1 MKIASGSVA
10 VFCFMLI
17 VTANETW
24 GFCGVNGTIGEP
36 DCSVYEKVYPIYKTL
51 ENIVTNDNETLFLM
65 RQAFFPAIL
74 RHFLEASETVN
85 VVRITV
91 CWVPN
96 KTRPPPACNGLDSNN
111 QTAKT
116 ETRCWNFRWSRSP
129 ALNIIGFDQLLAF
142 DPVFT
147 SWIYSRYVDHTY
159 RRSFRLQFDMNPDV
173 FSCTPTEEELTQ
185 ATILLLTWVSIAV

>member
-1 MKIASGSVA
+1 MKIVYY
-10 VFCFMLI
+10 FILI
-17 VTANETW
+17 VTSAFINETW
-24 GFCGVNGTIGEP
+24 GFCGINGTIGMP

-51 ENIVTNDNETLFLM
+51 ENIVTNNTETLFLM

-91 CWVPN
+91 CWLFN
-96 KTRPPPACNGLDSNN
+96 NTRPPPCNGLSNN
-111 QTAKT
+111 QTATTQCK
-116 ETRCWNFRWSRSP
+116 NFRWSRSP
-129 ALNIIGFDQLLAF
+129 GLNMIAFDQLLEF

-159 RRSFRLQFDMNPDV
+159 RQSFRLQFDMNPDV
-173 FSCTPTEEELTQ
+173 FPCTPTEDELTQ
-185 ATILLLTWVSIAV
+185 ATILLLTWVSIAM